1 LAAQHV
7 GTQLYYGALTRA
19 GCPICNPARSNR
31 LGQRPRLTFVFA
43 KIRSNIKHQERVMKS
58 LITGG
63 LLVASLALTGSTAMA
78 ANIPVHKHAPAVR
91 HLVQRLPQGQANG
104 DIGQFFQS
112 IFGGQPVQYS
122 RLTAR
127 ASRQSPGSYDSSPSY
142 DNSPAVDT
150 SSADAQAM
158 QSMNDENALNAST
171 AAAEAQNEAAQAA
184 AIQTEINANNQ

>member
-1 LAAQHV
+1 
-7 GTQLYYGALTRA
+7 
-19 GCPICNPARSNR
+19 
-31 LGQRPRLTFVFA
+31 
-43 KIRSNIKHQERVMKS
+43 MKS

-63 LLVASLALTGSTAMA
+63 LLVASLALIGNTAMA
-78 ANIPVHKHAPAVR
+78 ATLPAHKHAPVVR
-91 HLVQRLPQGQANG
+91 HIVQRLPQGQANG

-127 ASRQSPGSYDSSPSY
+127 ASRQSRGSYGGSPSY

-150 SSADAQAM
+150 SSAGTDAQAASDAEVQAI

-171 AAAEAQNEAAQAA
+171 AAAEAANDAAQAA
-184 AIQTEINANNQ
+184 AIQTEINANN

>member
-1 LAAQHV
+1 
-7 GTQLYYGALTRA
+7 
-19 GCPICNPARSNR
+19 
-31 LGQRPRLTFVFA
+31 
-43 KIRSNIKHQERVMKS
+43 MKS

-63 LLVASLALTGSTAMA
+63 LLVASLALIGNTAMA
-78 ANIPVHKHAPAVR
+78 ANIPAHKHAPVVR
-91 HLVQRLPQGQANG
+91 HIVQRLPQGQING

>member
-1 LAAQHV
+1 M
-7 GTQLYYGALTRA
+7 
-19 GCPICNPARSNR
+19 
-31 LGQRPRLTFVFA
+31 FVFA
-43 KIRSNIKHQERVMKS
+43 KIRSRTSNKERVMKS

-63 LLVASLALTGSTAMA
+63 LLVASLALIGNTAMA
-78 ANIPVHKHAPAVR
+78 AKLPVHKHAPAVR
-91 HLVQRLPQGQANG
+91 HFVQRLPQGQSNG

-127 ASRQSPGSYDSSPSY
+127 ASRRSQGSYDGSSSYDSSPSV
-142 DNSPAVDT
+142 DNS
-150 SSADAQAM
+150 SAASDSTAASDAAM

>member
-1 LAAQHV
+1 
-7 GTQLYYGALTRA
+7 
-19 GCPICNPARSNR
+19 
-31 LGQRPRLTFVFA
+31 
-43 KIRSNIKHQERVMKS
+43 
-58 LITGG
+58 
-63 LLVASLALTGSTAMA
+63 MA
-78 ANIPVHKHAPAVR
+78 ANIPAHKHAPAVR
-91 HLVQRLPQGQANG
+91 HLVQRLPAGQPNG

-112 IFGGQPVQYS
+112 IFGGGPVQYS